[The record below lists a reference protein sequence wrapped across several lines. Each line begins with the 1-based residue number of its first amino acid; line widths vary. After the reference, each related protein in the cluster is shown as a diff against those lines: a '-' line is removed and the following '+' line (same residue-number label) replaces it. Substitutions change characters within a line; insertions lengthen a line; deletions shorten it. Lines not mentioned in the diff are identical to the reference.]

1 MMPRR
6 NTGAFASCIIC
17 ASVLLVGA
25 AGARPFEDAAIE
37 SQEDGE
43 VGTAYP
49 GRGRTIALSSPASW
63 LGGKIEP
70 AAEAAAKLAPTID
83 VMIYLN
89 PLQGAHGPA
98 VDIEQVKARHVPQIN
113 ALSNRLRERA
123 HSPRPTRSL
132 PADKERAALRSI
144 RATATP
150 AQTAEM
156 ETLRTEIDSRRDK
169 MRSEVATA
177 SRSDRSHGKAALV
190 QLVTRVGGRINF
202 ADHPS
207 GIAANVPSDALETI
221 AAHALVRMVVIDHAT
236 DHELNISVP
245 TAGHDSWWT
254 ASSPI
259 DGGAFD
265 FGIVD
270 TGVQQ
275 NHPAFSNVNI
285 FYTNSGA
292 TTDSEI
298 PSGHGTHVTGIVASS
313 DSLYTGGAFGLDA
326 IIWAYSG
333 GVCCQS
339 TTLANMDWLVT
350 GAAQTPEVVNHSLG
364 YGSAASTDYS
374 ANDSFYDAYVDNFDV
389 MVTKSS
395 GNSGWS
401 NDFPTLTHPAT
412 AYNLLTVANMDDQ
425 DTTTRDDDVRLT
437 NSSVGPTSGGRL
449 KPDIS
454 APGTGIL
461 STNSSWADAGANDFI
476 TKSGTSMAA
485 PHVAAGI
492 ILMEDGGN
500 NTPMAQKA
508 VLINTADAWTSEDT
522 WGTSDDGPVSG
533 SYWDKSYGWG
543 YLDMDEAYFNR
554 GDYFLD
560 SIVGRNDTNVA
571 DDYKLYSGTMFV
583 NEKATLVWE
592 KRAGIYVAGAPSTS
606 QHVLTD
612 INLRLYNED
621 DGLLIDSEYSII
633 DNVHQVASNGTID
646 AMIKVYSW
654 STTIEGTTSEPFA
667 LATEENFTT
676 VTPPDFAIGW
686 SRPNWV
692 GPNQTFDFD
701 VIIEN
706 LGGAAAHDTVVVLEN
721 ISGVTGESLQNI
733 GTVAAA
739 ESSGHVYTLSTSG
752 LAAGFYPIDIN
763 VVSFS
768 YDETFAR
775 DLTANIQVEANPPI
789 SGCTMVAPYTN
800 STTLPISWTASDSQ
814 TGLDRSYL
822 YRRIGGA
829 SSLSN
834 TGQSASGTSG
844 EFNYTILANGL
855 HEFAIRSRDLGSTWE
870 AVPTVTECETFLDTM
885 TPVGTVSSPA
895 LASSG
900 SPISLSWNATDAAPS
915 SAVSSVEFWYRKE
928 PATSWSNTGV
938 SGAGSSGAVNFT
950 PPAGDGVYHF
960 TALAEDNAQNAE
972 SLWAATNESTT
983 TVPEPS
989 TSSALITGS
998 LILHRL
1004 GRRRRR
1010 ASRLSTSAG

>member
-17 ASVLLVGA
+17 ASVLLVGI

-70 AAEAAAKLAPTID
+70 AAQAAAKLAPTID

-98 VDIEQVKARHVPQIN
+98 VDVEEMKAKHVPQIN
-113 ALSNRLRERA
+113 ALSNRLRELA
-123 HSPRPTRSL
+123 QSPRPTQSL
-132 PADKERAALRSI
+132 TAEQERTALRSI
-144 RATATP
+144 HANQTP
-150 AQTAEM
+150 AQAAEM
-156 ETLRTEIDSRRDK
+156 ETLRTEIDSRRDD
-169 MRSEVATA
+169 MRSEVATV
-177 SRSDRSHGKAALV
+177 SRSDRSKGKAALV
-190 QLVTRVGGRINF
+190 RLVTRVGGRVNF
-202 ADHPS
+202 ADHPN
-207 GIAANVPSDALETI
+207 GIAANVPSDQLETL
-221 AAHALVRMVVIDHAT
+221 AAHPLVRMVVSDRAP
-236 DHELNISVP
+236 DYELDVSVP
-245 TAGHDSWWT
+245 SAGHDQWWT
-254 ASSPI
+254 ASTPL

-265 FGIVD
+265 FGIID
-270 TGVQQ
+270 SGVQQ
-275 NHPAFSNVNI
+275 NHPAFSNVNS

-292 TTDSEI
+292 TTDFQTT
-298 PSGHGTHVTGIVASS
+298 SGHGTHVTGIVASS
-313 DSLYTGGAFGLDA
+313 DSTYTGGAFGLDA
-326 IIWAYSG
+326 IIWGYTG
-333 GVCCQS
+333 TCCQS
-339 TTLANMDWLVT
+339 TTMANMDWLVT
-350 GAAQTPEVVNHSLG
+350 GAAQTPEVVNLSIAFG
-364 YGSAASTDYS
+364 TAWDTDYTPF
-374 ANDSFYDAYVDNFDV
+374 NSFYDAYVDNFDV
-389 MVTKSS
+389 MVTNSA
-395 GNSGWS
+395 GNGGWS
-401 NDFPTLTHPAT
+401 DTFVTLSNPAT
-412 AYNLLTVANMDDQ
+412 AYNLMTVANMDDQ
-425 DTTTRDDDVRLT
+425 DTTTRADDVRATL
-437 NSSVGPTSGGRL
+437 SSIGPTLLGRR
-449 KPDIS
+449 KPDIT
-454 APGTGIL
+454 APGEAIL
-461 STNSSWADAGANDFI
+461 SANSGWADTGEADFI
-476 TKSGTSMAA
+476 SKSGTSMAA

-522 WGTSDDGPVSG
+522 RETTDDGPVSG
-533 SYWDKSYGWG
+533 SFWDKSYGWG

-554 GDYFLD
+554 GDYFVD
-560 SIVGRNDTNVA
+560 SIIGRNDTNVA

-686 SRPNWV
+686 SRQNWV
-692 GPNQTFDFD
+692 GPNQTFDFN
-701 VIIEN
+701 VIVEN